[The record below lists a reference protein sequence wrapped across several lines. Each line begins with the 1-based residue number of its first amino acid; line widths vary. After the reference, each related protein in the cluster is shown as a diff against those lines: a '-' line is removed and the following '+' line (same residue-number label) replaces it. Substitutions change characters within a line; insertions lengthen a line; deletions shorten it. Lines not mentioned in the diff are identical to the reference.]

1 MQWETL
7 AVVCTLAWLNLLGD
21 VRQLPYLGIYV
32 IMFFDILKTF
42 LQFVVVFLIF
52 IVAFALGK
60 KNCWEDKKSVLINNY
75 ICLKK

>member
-1 MQWETL
+1 MQWEPL

-60 KNCWEDKKSVLINNY
+60 KNYWRISNQS
-75 ICLKK
+75 